1 MPQMRTLQDAL
12 IDEVR
17 DLYHA
22 EKQLVKALPKMAKA
36 ASHEELR
43 AALQAHLAETENQ
56 VSRLERVFE
65 LFDLKPRAKTCPGMA
80 GIIEEGSEMLEE
92 DAEDSVRDAMIIAA
106 AQRAEHYEI
115 AAYGTACAWAEEL
128 GLSDVANV
136 LRETL
141 NEEEATDKKLTT
153 LAEGRIN
160 AAASEGAEVQAN

>member
-36 ASHEELR
+36 ASFDELR
-43 AALQAHLAETENQ
+43 TALEDHLVETENQ
-56 VSRLERVFE
+56 VARLERVFE
-65 LFDLKPRAKTCPGMA
+65 LFDLKPRAKACAGMA
-80 GIIEEGSEMLEE
+80 GIIEEGAEMLEE
-92 DAEDSVRDAMIIAA
+92 EAEDSVRDAMIIAA

-128 GLSDVANV
+128 GLADVATQ

-141 NEEEATDKKLTT
+141 EEESAADKKLTS

-160 AAASEGAEVQAN
+160 AAATSGAEVAN